1 MTDTRIPAIDI
12 GPYPAAAF
20 AVGAVER
27 LPRLVRTTG
36 ARKVVLVSDRGL
48 RATALPEQATDLL
61 RQDGLAVE
69 VFAEVH
75 PNPTTDD
82 VDAGGAF
89 VRAAGAQAVLSLGG
103 GSALDAAKAIA
114 LAAVNDCPA
123 AELTWSTEAS
133 AELAPALPIIA
144 IPTTSGTGSECNDL
158 GVITDPRRQRKCYLG
173 GPTCLA
179 RYALLDPALTRSLP
193 PRATAAAGI
202 DCLTHAVES
211 FLSARPNPWA
221 DGLDLQAFRLVAVNL
236 RRAVAAGGDLEAR
249 ANLMLAAHTAG
260 LAMRTTGLGV
270 VHGIG
275 HSLGGR
281 FDLPHGQA
289 LALVLGECLRF
300 NRAVREGRLARLAEP
315 LGVAD
320 ARASAAHNADAAI
333 AAVERLVAEVELTG
347 RLRDFGVGEGDLPDL
362 VADTLAD
369 GVLANT
375 PREVAAGDVAGIL
388 RSVW

>member
-1 MTDTRIPAIDI
+1 MTEVPAIEI
-12 GPYPAAAF
+12 GPYPAATF
-20 AVGAVER
+20 AAGAVEQ
-27 LPRLVRTTG
+27 LPRLVRTIG

-48 RATALPEQATDLL
+48 VATPLPEQTSALL
-61 RQDGLAVE
+61 RKNGLAVE

-75 PNPTTDD
+75 PNPTIDD

-89 VRAAGAQAVLSLGG
+89 VRAAGAETVISLGG

-114 LAAVNDCPA
+114 LAAVNDRPA
-123 AELTWSTEAS
+123 AELVWSTEDS
-133 AELAPALPIIA
+133 AEVAPALPIVA

-158 GVITDPRRQRKCYLG
+158 GVITDPRQQRKCYLG

-179 RYALLDPALTRSLP
+179 RYALLDPALTLSLP

-221 DGLDLQAFRLVAVNL
+221 DGLDLQAVRLVAENL
-236 RRAVAAGGDLEAR
+236 RRAVSSGGDLTAR

-270 VHGIG
+270 VHGVG

-300 NRAVREGRLARLAEP
+300 NRAVREERLARLAEP

-320 ARASAAHNADAAI
+320 ARKSLAHNAEAAI
-333 AAVERLVAEVELTG
+333 AAVEQLVADVELAG
-347 RLRDFGVGEGDLPDL
+347 RLREFGISEGDLPDL

-375 PREVAAGDVAGIL
+375 PRAVSAADVTGIL
-388 RSVW
+388 RATW

>member
-1 MTDTRIPAIDI
+1 MTDKQIPAMEI
-12 GPYPAAAF
+12 GPYPAATF
-20 AVGAVER
+20 ADGAVEQ
-27 LPRLVRTTG
+27 LPRLVQTIG
-36 ARKVVLVSDRGL
+36 ARNVVLVSDRGL
-48 RATALPEQATDLL
+48 VATPLPEQAMRLL
-61 RQDGLAVE
+61 RQEGLTVE
-69 VFAEVH
+69 VFAEVQ

-89 VRAAGAQAVLSLGG
+89 VREIGAQAVLSLGG

-114 LAAVNDCPA
+114 LAAVNDRPA
-123 AELTWSTEAS
+123 AELSWSTEAS
-133 AELAPALPIIA
+133 TELAPALPIVA

-158 GVITDPRRQRKCYLG
+158 GVITDPAQQRKCYLG

-179 RYALLDPALTRSLP
+179 RYALLDPALTLSLP

-221 DGLDLQAFRLVAVNL
+221 DGLDLQAVRLVAANL
-236 RRAVAAGGDLEAR
+236 RRAVSVGGDLAAR
-249 ANLMLAAHTAG
+249 ANLMVAAHTAG

-300 NRAVREGRLARLAEP
+300 NRAVREERLARLAEP

-320 ARASAAHNADAAI
+320 ARKSAAHNADAAI
-333 AAVERLVAEVELTG
+333 AAVERLVAEVELAG
-347 RLRDFGVGEGDLPDL
+347 RLRDFGIGEGDLPEL
-362 VADTLAD
+362 AADTLAD

-375 PREVAAGDVAGIL
+375 PREVSAADVTGIL
-388 RSVW
+388 RAAW

>member
-1 MTDTRIPAIDI
+1 MTETQIPAIDI
-12 GPYPAAAF
+12 GPYPAATF
-20 AVGAVER
+20 AAGAVEQ

-36 ARKVVLVSDRGL
+36 ARKAVLVSDRGL
-48 RATALPEQATDLL
+48 AATPLPERAVQLL

-69 VFAEVH
+69 VFSEVH

-89 VRAAGAQAVLSLGG
+89 VRAAEAQAVISLGG

-114 LAAVNDCPA
+114 LAAVNDRPA
-123 AELTWSTEAS
+123 AELSWSTEAS
-133 AELAPALPIIA
+133 ADLVPALPIVA

-158 GVITDPRRQRKCYLG
+158 GVITDPRQQRKCYLG

-179 RYALLDPALTRSLP
+179 RYALLDPALTLSLP
-193 PRATAAAGI
+193 PSATAAAGI

-221 DGLDLQAFRLVAVNL
+221 DGLDLQAVRLVAGNL
-236 RRAVAAGGDLEAR
+236 RRAVSSGGDLEAR

-260 LAMRTTGLGV
+260 LAMRTTGLGL

-281 FDLPHGQA
+281 FDLPHGLA
-289 LALVLGECLRF
+289 LALVLTECLRF
-300 NRAVREGRLARLAEP
+300 NRAVREDRLARLAEP

-320 ARASAAHNADAAI
+320 GRESAAHNADAAI
-333 AAVERLVAEVELTG
+333 AAVERLVAEVELSG
-347 RLRDFGVGEGDLPDL
+347 RLREFGIGEGDLPDL

-375 PREVAAGDVAGIL
+375 PREVSAADVTGIL
-388 RSVW
+388 RATW

>member
-1 MTDTRIPAIDI
+1 MTETQIPAIDI

-20 AVGAVER
+20 AAGAVEQ
-27 LPRLVRTTG
+27 LPRLVRTIG
-36 ARKVVLVSDRGL
+36 ARKTVLVSDRGL
-48 RATALPEQATDLL
+48 AATPLPEQAAQLL
-61 RQDGLAVE
+61 RQNGLAVE

-75 PNPTTDD
+75 PNPTTED

-89 VRAAGAQAVLSLGG
+89 VRAAEAEAVISLGG

-114 LAAVNDCPA
+114 LAAVNDRPA

-133 AELAPALPIIA
+133 AELAPALPIVA

-158 GVITDPRRQRKCYLG
+158 GVITDPRQQRKCYLG
-173 GPTCLA
+173 GPACLA
-179 RYALLDPALTRSLP
+179 RYALLDPVLTLSLP

-221 DGLDLQAFRLVAVNL
+221 DGLDLQVVRLVAANL
-236 RRAVAAGGDLEAR
+236 RRAVSVGDDLAAR

-289 LALVLGECLRF
+289 LALVFVECLRF

-320 ARASAAHNADAAI
+320 ARKSAAHNADAAI
-333 AAVERLVAEVELTG
+333 EAVERLVAEVELAG
-347 RLRDFGVGEGDLPDL
+347 RLREFGIGEGDLPDL
-362 VADTLAD
+362 AADTLAD
-369 GVLANT
+369 GVLANA
-375 PREVAAGDVAGIL
+375 PREVSAADVTGIL
-388 RSVW
+388 RATW

>member
-1 MTDTRIPAIDI
+1 MTDNQIPAMEI
-12 GPYPAAAF
+12 GPYPAATF
-20 AVGAVER
+20 AAGAIEQ
-27 LPRLVRTTG
+27 LPRLVQTIG

-48 RATALPEQATDLL
+48 VATPLPEQAARLV
-61 RQDGLAVE
+61 RQEGLAVE
-69 VFAEVH
+69 VFAEVQ

-89 VRAAGAQAVLSLGG
+89 VREIGAQAVISLGG

-114 LAAVNDCPA
+114 LAAVNDRPA
-123 AELTWSTEAS
+123 AELSWSTEAS
-133 AELAPALPIIA
+133 TELVPALPIVA

-158 GVITDPRRQRKCYLG
+158 GVITDPAQQRKCYLG

-179 RYALLDPALTRSLP
+179 RYALLDPALTLSLP

-221 DGLDLQAFRLVAVNL
+221 DGLDLQAVRLVAANL
-236 RRAVAAGGDLEAR
+236 RRAVSDGGDLAAR
-249 ANLMLAAHTAG
+249 ADLMVAAHTAG

-300 NRAVREGRLARLAEP
+300 NRAVREERLARLAEP

-320 ARASAAHNADAAI
+320 ARKSAAHNADAAI
-333 AAVERLVAEVELTG
+333 AAVERLVAEVELAG
-347 RLRDFGVGEGDLPDL
+347 RLREFGIGEGDLPDL
-362 VADTLAD
+362 AADTLAD

-375 PREVAAGDVAGIL
+375 PREVSAADVTGIL
-388 RSVW
+388 HASW

>member
-1 MTDTRIPAIDI
+1 MPEISAIEI
-12 GPYPAAAF
+12 GPYPAATFAAG
-20 AVGAVER
+20 AVGQ
-27 LPRLVRTTG
+27 LPRLIRAIG
-36 ARKVVLVSDRGL
+36 ARKIVLVSDRGL
-48 RATALPEQATDLL
+48 VATPLPEQTAQLVC
-61 RQDGLAVE
+61 QDGLAVE
-69 VFAEVH
+69 IFSEVH
-75 PNPTTDD
+75 PNPTIDD

-89 VRAAGAQAVLSLGG
+89 VRAAEAEAVVSLGG

-114 LAAVNDCPA
+114 LAAVNDRPA
-123 AELTWSTEAS
+123 AELTWSTEVS
-133 AELAPALPIIA
+133 ADLVPALPIVA

-158 GVITDPRRQRKCYLG
+158 GVITDPRQQRKCYLG
-173 GPTCLA
+173 GPACLA
-179 RYALLDPALTRSLP
+179 RYALLDPALTLSLP

-221 DGLDLQAFRLVAVNL
+221 DGLDLQAVRLVAENL
-236 RRAVAAGGDLEAR
+236 RRAVAVGGDLAAR

-260 LAMRTTGLGV
+260 QAMRTTGLGV

-289 LALVLGECLRF
+289 LALVLAECLRF
-300 NRAVREGRLARLAEP
+300 NRAVREDRLARLAEP

-320 ARASAAHNADAAI
+320 ARKSVAHNADAAI
-333 AAVERLVAEVELTG
+333 AAVERLVAEVELAG
-347 RLRDFGVGEGDLPDL
+347 RLREFGIGEGDLPDL

-375 PREVAAGDVAGIL
+375 PREASAADVTGIL
-388 RSVW
+388 RATW

>member
-1 MTDTRIPAIDI
+1 MTEVPAIEI
-12 GPYPAAAF
+12 GPYLAATF
-20 AVGAVER
+20 AAGAVEQ
-27 LPRLVRTTG
+27 LPRLVRTIG
-36 ARKVVLVSDRGL
+36 ARKVVVVSDRGL
-48 RATALPEQATDLL
+48 VATPLPEQTSALL
-61 RQDGLAVE
+61 RKNALAVE
-69 VFAEVH
+69 VFSEVH

-89 VRAAGAQAVLSLGG
+89 VRAAGAEAVISLGG

-114 LAAVNDCPA
+114 LAAVNDRPA
-123 AELTWSTEAS
+123 TELGWSTEDS
-133 AELAPALPIIA
+133 TDLVPALPIVA

-158 GVITDPRRQRKCYLG
+158 GVITDPRQQRKCYLG

-179 RYALLDPALTRSLP
+179 RYALLDPALTLSLP

-221 DGLDLQAFRLVAVNL
+221 DGLDLQAVRLVAENL
-236 RRAVAAGGDLEAR
+236 RRAVSSGGDLTAR

-270 VHGIG
+270 VHGVG

-300 NRAVREGRLARLAEP
+300 NRVVREERLARLAEP

-320 ARASAAHNADAAI
+320 ARKSFAHNAEAAI
-333 AAVERLVAEVELTG
+333 AAVERLVADVELSG
-347 RLRDFGVGEGDLPDL
+347 RLREFGISEGDLPDL

-375 PREVAAGDVAGIL
+375 PREVSAEDVTGIL
-388 RSVW
+388 RATW

>member
-1 MTDTRIPAIDI
+1 MTEIPSLEI

-20 AVGAVER
+20 AAGAVER
-27 LPRLVRTTG
+27 LPSVVRTIG

-48 RATALPEQATDLL
+48 VETPLPEQTAKLL

-69 VFAEVH
+69 VFADVH

-89 VRAAGAQAVLSLGG
+89 VRASGAAAVVSLGG

-114 LAAVNDCPA
+114 LAAVNDRPA
-123 AELTWSTEAS
+123 AELGWTTEAP
-133 AELAPALPIIA
+133 AELAPALPIVA

-158 GVITDPRRQRKCYLG
+158 GVVTDPRQQRKCYLG

-179 RYALLDPALTRSLP
+179 RHALLDPVLTLSLP
-193 PRATAAAGI
+193 PLATAAAGI

-211 FLSARPNPWA
+211 FLSSRPNPWA
-221 DGLDLQAFRLVAVNL
+221 DGLDLQAVRLVAENL
-236 RRAVAAGGDLEAR
+236 RRAAAVGDDLEAR

-270 VHGIG
+270 VHGVG

-300 NRAVREGRLARLAEP
+300 NRPVREERLARLAEP

-320 ARASAAHNADAAI
+320 ARKPAAHNADAAI
-333 AAVERLVAEVELTG
+333 AAVERLVAEVGLAG
-347 RLRDFGVGEGDLPDL
+347 RLREFGIGEEDLPDL
-362 VADTLAD
+362 AADTLAD

-375 PREVAAGDVAGIL
+375 PREVSAADVTGIL
-388 RSVW
+388 RTTW

>member
-1 MTDTRIPAIDI
+1 MPEISAIEI
-12 GPYPAAAF
+12 GPYPAATF
-20 AVGAVER
+20 AAGAVDQ
-27 LPRLVRTTG
+27 LPRLVRAIG
-36 ARKVVLVSDRGL
+36 ARKIVLVSDRGL
-48 RATALPEQATDLL
+48 VATPLPEQAAQLV
-61 RQDGLAVE
+61 RQEGLAVE
-69 VFAEVH
+69 VFSEVH

-89 VRAAGAQAVLSLGG
+89 VRAAEAEAVVSLGG

-114 LAAVNDCPA
+114 LAAVNDRPA
-123 AELTWSTEAS
+123 AELTWSTEVS
-133 AELAPALPIIA
+133 ADRVAALPIVA

-158 GVITDPRRQRKCYLG
+158 GVITDPRQQRKCYLG
-173 GPTCLA
+173 GPACLA
-179 RYALLDPALTRSLP
+179 RYALLDPELTLSLP

-221 DGLDLQAFRLVAVNL
+221 DGLDLQAVRLVAENL
-236 RRAVAAGGDLEAR
+236 RRAVAVGGDLAAR

-260 LAMRTTGLGV
+260 QAMRTTGLGV

-289 LALVLGECLRF
+289 LALVLAECLRF
-300 NRAVREGRLARLAEP
+300 NRAVREDRLARLAEP

-320 ARASAAHNADAAI
+320 ARKSVGHNADAAI
-333 AAVERLVAEVELTG
+333 AAVERLVAEVELAG
-347 RLRDFGVGEGDLPDL
+347 RLREFGIGEADLPDL

-375 PREVAAGDVAGIL
+375 PREASAADVTGIL
-388 RSVW
+388 RATW

>member
-1 MTDTRIPAIDI
+1 MPEFPAVEI
-12 GPYPAAAF
+12 GPYPAATF
-20 AVGAVER
+20 AAGAIEQ
-27 LPRLVRTTG
+27 LPRLVRAIG
-36 ARKVVLVSDRGL
+36 ARKIVLVSDRGL
-48 RATALPEQATDLL
+48 VATPFPEQAVQLV
-61 RQDGLAVE
+61 RQEGLSVE
-69 VFAEVH
+69 VFSEVH

-89 VRAAGAQAVLSLGG
+89 VRAAEAQAVISLGG

-114 LAAVNDCPA
+114 LAAVNDRPA
-123 AELTWSTEAS
+123 AELTWSTEA
-133 AELAPALPIIA
+133 AADRVPALPIVA

-158 GVITDPRRQRKCYLG
+158 GVITDPRHQRKCYLG
-173 GPTCLA
+173 GPACLA
-179 RYALLDPALTRSLP
+179 RYALLDPALTLSLP

-221 DGLDLQAFRLVAVNL
+221 DGLDLQAVRLVAENL
-236 RRAVAAGGDLEAR
+236 RRAVSAGEDLAAR

-260 LAMRTTGLGV
+260 QAMRTTGLGV

-289 LALVLGECLRF
+289 LALVLAECLRF
-300 NRAVREGRLARLAEP
+300 NRAVREDRLARLAEP

-320 ARASAAHNADAAI
+320 ARKSVAHNADAAI
-333 AAVERLVAEVELTG
+333 AAIERLVAEVELAG
-347 RLRDFGVGEGDLPDL
+347 RLREFGIGEGDLPDL
-362 VADTLAD
+362 VADTVAD

-375 PREVAAGDVAGIL
+375 PREVSAADVTGIL
-388 RSVW
+388 RAAW

>member
-1 MTDTRIPAIDI
+1 MTEIPAIEI
-12 GPYPAAAF
+12 GPYPAATF
-20 AVGAVER
+20 AAGAVEQ
-27 LPRLVRTTG
+27 LPRLVRTIG
-36 ARKVVLVSDRGL
+36 VRKVVLVSDRGL
-48 RATALPEQATDLL
+48 VATPLPEQTSELL
-61 RQDGLAVE
+61 RRDGLAVE
-69 VFAEVH
+69 VFSEVH

-89 VRAAGAQAVLSLGG
+89 ARAAGAQAVISLGG

-114 LAAVNDCPA
+114 LAAVNDRPA
-123 AELTWSTEAS
+123 TELGWSTEDS
-133 AELAPALPIIA
+133 TDLVPALPIVA

-158 GVITDPRRQRKCYLG
+158 GVITDPARQRKCYLG

-179 RYALLDPALTRSLP
+179 RYALLDPALTLSLP
-193 PRATAAAGI
+193 RRATAAAGI

-221 DGLDLQAFRLVAVNL
+221 DGLDLQAVRLVAENL
-236 RRAVAAGGDLEAR
+236 RRAVSDGGDLAAR

-270 VHGIG
+270 VHGVG

-300 NRAVREGRLARLAEP
+300 NRAVREERLARLAEP

-320 ARASAAHNADAAI
+320 ARKSFAHNADAAI
-333 AAVERLVAEVELTG
+333 SAIERLVADVELSG
-347 RLRDFGVGEGDLPDL
+347 RLREFGIGEGDLPDL

-375 PREVAAGDVAGIL
+375 PREVSADDVTGIL
-388 RSVW
+388 RATW

>member
-1 MTDTRIPAIDI
+1 MTDNQIPAMEI
-12 GPYPAAAF
+12 GPYPAATF
-20 AVGAVER
+20 ADGAIEQ
-27 LPRLVRTTG
+27 LPRLVQNIG
-36 ARKVVLVSDRGL
+36 ARNVVLVSDRGL
-48 RATALPEQATDLL
+48 VATPLPEQAMRLV
-61 RQDGLAVE
+61 RQEGLTVE
-69 VFAEVH
+69 VFAEVQ

-89 VRAAGAQAVLSLGG
+89 VREIGAQAVISLGG
-103 GSALDAAKAIA
+103 GSALDAAKGIA
-114 LAAVNDCPA
+114 LAAVNDRPA
-123 AELTWSTEAS
+123 AELSWSTEA
-133 AELAPALPIIA
+133 AADLVPALPIVA

-158 GVITDPRRQRKCYLG
+158 GVITDPAQQRKCYLG

-179 RYALLDPALTRSLP
+179 RYALLDPALTLSLP

-221 DGLDLQAFRLVAVNL
+221 DGLDLQAVRLVAANL
-236 RRAVAAGGDLEAR
+236 RRAVSVGGDLAAR
-249 ANLMLAAHTAG
+249 ANLMVAAHTAG

-275 HSLGGR
+275 HALGGR

-300 NRAVREGRLARLAEP
+300 NRAVREERLARLAEP

-320 ARASAAHNADAAI
+320 ARKSAAHNADAAI
-333 AAVERLVAEVELTG
+333 AAVERLVAEVELAG
-347 RLRDFGVGEGDLPDL
+347 RLRDFGIGEGDLPEL
-362 VADTLAD
+362 AADTLAD

-375 PREVAAGDVAGIL
+375 PREVSAADVTGIL
-388 RSVW
+388 RAAW

>member
-1 MTDTRIPAIDI
+1 MTDPVPAVEI
-12 GPYPAAAF
+12 GPYPVATFAA
-20 AVGAVER
+20 GALAR
-27 LPRLVRTTG
+27 LPGVVRATG
-36 ARKVVLVSDRGL
+36 ARAVAVVTDRGL
-48 RATALPEQATDLL
+48 AATPLPERAVRLL
-61 RQDGLAVE
+61 REDGLRVAV
-69 VFAEVH
+69 FSDVH

-82 VDAGGAF
+82 VDAGGRF
-89 VRAAGAQAVLSLGG
+89 VRERAAEAVVSLGG

-114 LAAVNDCPA
+114 LAVTNDRRA
-123 AELTWSTEAS
+123 TELSWSSESS
-133 AELAPALPIIA
+133 AGLVPALPIAA

-158 GVITDPRRQRKCYLG
+158 GVLTDPARQRKCYLG

-179 RYALLDPALTRSLP
+179 RQALLDPELTLGLP

-221 DGLDLQAFRLVAVNL
+221 DGLDLQAVRLVAANL
-236 RRAVAAGGDLEAR
+236 RRAVSAGSDLAAR
-249 ANLMLAAHTAG
+249 ANLMIAAHTAG

-270 VHGIG
+270 VHGVG
-275 HSLGGR
+275 HALGGR

-300 NRAVREGRLARLAEP
+300 NREVREGRLARLAEP

-320 ARASAAHNADAAI
+320 ARKSAGHNADAAI
-333 AAVERLVAEVELTG
+333 AAVESLVADVELAG
-347 RLRDFGVGEGDLPDL
+347 RLGEFGIGAEDLPDL
-362 VADTLAD
+362 VSDTLAD

-375 PREVAAGDVAGIL
+375 PRPLSADEVDGIL
-388 RSVW
+388 RAVL